1 MNAACIYSHKPRTLN
16 LIWLYNNIYMY
27 LNTTHSLLLPVLGDQ
42 PITDELVQTK
52 SEKQKAKSCL
62 VFLMTLIFL
71 SSSKSS

>member
-1 MNAACIYSHKPRTLN
+1 
-16 LIWLYNNIYMY
+16 MY